1 MVKTRNQLRKSN
13 YKRTAKLG
21 RDVYLPDKG
30 GYTVIRNTPGTGNP
44 KHPLYIIGDKKK
56 QLKKKLSK
64 KQKCSNYDC
73 KRWFE
78 VSAQRVKMIKV
89 IILYRYAEGV
99 TTLNVTDHSG
109 SPLILRWYV
118 FKKYILGIHQ
128 NRLVMTI
135 FWYDFII

>member
-78 VSAQRVKMIKV
+78 VSAHVTCENDKGDYIVPLCRGCNNPKRYKPFWVSPYIEMVRIQKV
-89 IILYRYAEGV
+89 YTRHPSKPISDDDILV
-99 TTLNVTDHSG
+99 
-109 SPLILRWYV
+109 
-118 FKKYILGIHQ
+118 
-128 NRLVMTI
+128 
-135 FWYDFII
+135 